1 MIEFIIDEEYE
12 NIRID
17 RFLRKNLNIS
27 LSEVYKLLRKAK
39 IKVNNK
45 KVAQDYRIQLND
57 IIAIYLPNS
66 CIQTKEIN
74 FVDLTLDRKNSLEK
88 MIVYEDENLF
98 IVNKPFGEIVHRGS
112 GHDISLLEEYR
123 AYFQNINVNFVN
135 RIDKLTSGLV
145 IATKNIRT
153 AREIAT
159 EIQNGNIIKK
169 YYILVHGDITEEEF
183 TITNFLKK
191 EDEKV
196 VASDVELEGYK
207 IAITYYK
214 KIENIKNK
222 YSLLEA
228 TLETGRTHQLRVQLS
243 NKGHSIVGDTKYGIN
258 DNEEKMYLFSYYL
271 KINIYNIEINLEIPK
286 FFMDK

>member
-1 MIEFIIDEEYE
+1 MIEFIVDEEYE
-12 NIRID
+12 NVRID

-27 LSEVYKLLRKAK
+27 LSEIYKLLRKAK

-57 IIAIYLPNS
+57 IIAIYLPDS

-98 IVNKPFGEIVHRGS
+98 VINKSSGEIVHRGS

-123 AYFQNINVNFVN
+123 AYFQNINVNFIN

-207 IAITYYK
+207 IAITHYK

-243 NKGHSIVGDTKYGIN
+243 SKGHSIVGDTKYGIN

>member
-1 MIEFIIDEEYE
+1 MIEFIVDEEYE
-12 NIRID
+12 NVRID

-27 LSEVYKLLRKAK
+27 LSEIYKLLRKAK

-57 IIAIYLPNS
+57 IIAIYLPDS

-98 IVNKPFGEIVHRGS
+98 VINKSFGEIVHRGS
-112 GHDISLLEEYR
+112 GHDISLLEEYS
-123 AYFQNINVNFVN
+123 AYFQNINVNFIN

-207 IAITYYK
+207 IAITHYK

-243 NKGHSIVGDTKYGIN
+243 SKGHSIVGDTKYGIN

-271 KINIYNIEINLEIPK
+271 KIHIYNIEINLEIPK